1 MKIPDFNAELSIGK
15 SSRQYRSPL
24 LSRSG
29 GGSMVS
35 PAFAGEDLGDD
46 FDSNES
52 PDSDYDESAS
62 DQSEGEDLGD
72 NDSDGGDDE
81 MGDSDEGDSDE

>member
-1 MKIPDFNAELSIGK
+1 MNIPDFNAELSIGK

-29 GGSMVS
+29 GGSMVA

-46 FDSNES
+46 FDSTES
-52 PDSDYDESAS
+52 ADSDYDESAS
-62 DQSEGEDLGD
+62 DESGAD
-72 NDSDGGDDE
+72 DSDGGDDE
-81 MGDSDEGDSDE
+81 IGDSDEGDLDE